1 MERYYS
7 YTPPRSLHTKIVR
20 GKRSKDMKNNVTRYE
35 RTYYPRV
42 KRNEVTDAK
51 TLLNDMNDKRKKRS
65 LTEIEGESPKMFF
78 DHVVNEWM
86 QEYL

>member
-42 KRNEVTDAK
+42 KRNKVTDAK
-51 TLLNDMNDKRKKRS
+51 T
-65 LTEIEGESPKMFF
+65 TVE
-78 DHVVNEWM
+78 
-86 QEYL
+86 